1 MQKSHSKSKNRLS
14 VTQKTHFKMTIV
26 STLMIHC
33 LPRKTMLYPHKSFSI
48 LFPAEFWRSNVA
60 RCGFSNTCVLP
71 AQLLS
76 THVFYSL
83 VLHVESSN
91 VQATHEKDLK
101 LSAGHSKCSL
111 KNVWTYLH
119 NIRTFLV
126 CMSLRMLPTFKLR
139 GWLWVISKQSFKRF
153 MISHD
158 ICDHGWSSS

>member
-1 MQKSHSKSKNRLS
+1 
-14 VTQKTHFKMTIV
+14 
-26 STLMIHC
+26 MIHC

-126 CMSLRMLPTFKLR
+126 CHLECYPHSNSGGDY
-139 GWLWVISKQSFKRF
+139 GWFQNNHSRDLWYHIISVIMDDHHPKRLF
-153 MISHD
+153 
-158 ICDHGWSSS
+158 SSRIAGIAIKYMQNHHFGHLQ